1 MTGNSA
7 SESYLGY
14 QSQPRVRPLPSGG
27 PLRPLA
33 PLAPSPDIQHYH
45 QHHQGEPHKG
55 PRASHRIQGAVNNVA
70 DVWRWQGPARA
81 ALVHGTPNVTYYLPA
96 APPPP
101 PPEGKGNGGGRM
113 ACEND
118 EDNRTQLLL
127 MISVDYAVKKEHR

>member
-27 PLRPLA
+27 PLR

-101 PPEGKGNGGGRM
+101 PEGKGNGGGRM